1 MKQLTGSERVCT
13 SSAQPQTTHT
23 EYTHACMHAHTH
35 HVRCGRWARTRTHRE
50 RDTRKH
56 AHTITYHVAHSNPH
70 TASKLLHQRVIVCG
84 EECSALDALSKLT
97 HNSTGYGSPVIC
109 SCPSACREKAV
120 GETDQVNPQSQSV
133 SGHHKWEIS
142 LPPALLSF
150 IYHSIIHTYVRM
162 YNIHH
167 CHCKMRCGWRE
178 RFSDM
183 INRGAMCV
191 RMYRNAHTFQCMLLD
206 NSSNRR
212 PGMHNTSPV
221 AMKGCQVTA
230 ISAGTS

>member
-1 MKQLTGSERVCT
+1 MHAR
-13 SSAQPQTTHT
+13 
-23 EYTHACMHAHTH
+23 THAPCPLWSL
-35 HVRCGRWARTRTHRE
+35 GGTRTHRE

-178 RFSDM
+178 RFQIWSTEEQ
-183 INRGAMCV
+183 CV
-191 RMYRNAHTFQCMLLD
+191 CECTEMRTLFSACYWTIALTEDQACITHLQLPWKAARWQLFLLVPP
-206 NSSNRR
+206 SGSCTGVLKSALS
-212 PGMHNTSPV
+212 PGSRW
-221 AMKGCQVTA
+221 
-230 ISAGTS
+230 